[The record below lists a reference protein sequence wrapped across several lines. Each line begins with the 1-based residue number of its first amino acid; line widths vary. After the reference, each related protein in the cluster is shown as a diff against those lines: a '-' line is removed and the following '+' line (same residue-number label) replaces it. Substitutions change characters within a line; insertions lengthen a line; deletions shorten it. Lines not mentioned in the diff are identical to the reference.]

1 MLCEGICRCNMNKEK
16 NFFPIY
22 RNNKDLI
29 YLDYAATTFMP
40 DSVIESLVYYH
51 SNVGVG
57 LYRGNGALSTRAEVF
72 FENGKKSILEFFS
85 AGEKYDVIFG
95 KNATECLN
103 VLANSFSKILHPGDI
118 VLTTPYEHHSNILP
132 WKKVVKDVG
141 ACLVQLPMSEDGSL
155 EYNFIK
161 KLDVDRIK
169 VFTGSYI
176 SNVNGHVLNIER
188 IKESIG
194 KNVISILDVSQA
206 VGHKKLSFEEMDFT
220 AYVMSAHKMYGPK
233 NIGAAIINSEFIDS
247 MEPLLL
253 GGGMVWN
260 SLSPF
265 PVWHKGVRKF
275 DAGTFDCG
283 LVYAWSKACE
293 FLKDYGFLKLE
304 ERDRSIYEIVKEE
317 IKKLDVNLVQG
328 SPCNTSLCSFKLRNK
343 HPHDLSEWLSTRNI
357 EIRTGHMCSQDAM
370 NSLNCSSV
378 CRMSW
383 GIGVDESDVKKCL
396 MAVKEFIKC

>member
-1 MLCEGICRCNMNKEK
+1 MNKEK

-72 FENGKKSILEFFS
+72 FENGKTSILEFFS
-85 AGEKYDVIFG
+85 
-95 KNATECLN
+95 
-103 VLANSFSKILHPGDI
+103 
-118 VLTTPYEHHSNILP
+118 
-132 WKKVVKDVG
+132 